1 MDLLFNYMSEN
12 KTIHKPVL
20 LNEVIEGLFLQKDD
34 IVLDGTVGGGG
45 YLTEICS
52 KLNGKGTVIGLDQ
65 DKLALARVEKNL
77 LPKIKCNLHLV
88 NKNFRNLDLALN
100 NLGIKKV
107 DKIVFDLGISSDQL
121 DNSGRGFSF
130 QKDEPLIMSL
140 KKDLSESDLNASEIV
155 NTWEEENLA
164 DVIFGYGDE
173 KFSRKIAKEI
183 CKSRKEKKI
192 ETTFELV
199 EIIKRAVPKWYLFKK
214 THFATKTFQALRITV
229 NDEIGSLKEGL
240 VKGFDRLGVGGRFA
254 VVSFHSLEEKV
265 VKSFFKELKKEGTCI
280 LINKKP
286 IIPSSEEI
294 KENPR
299 SRSGKLRVIEK
310 I

>member
-1 MDLLFNYMSEN
+1 MSEN

>member
-130 QKDEPLIMSL
+130 QKNEPL
-140 KKDLSESDLNASEIV
+140 
-155 NTWEEENLA
+155 
-164 DVIFGYGDE
+164 
-173 KFSRKIAKEI
+173 
-183 CKSRKEKKI
+183 
-192 ETTFELV
+192 
-199 EIIKRAVPKWYLFKK
+199 
-214 THFATKTFQALRITV
+214 
-229 NDEIGSLKEGL
+229 
-240 VKGFDRLGVGGRFA
+240 
-254 VVSFHSLEEKV
+254 
-265 VKSFFKELKKEGTCI
+265 
-280 LINKKP
+280 LIW
-286 IIPSSEEI
+286 
-294 KENPR
+294 
-299 SRSGKLRVIEK
+299 
-310 I
+310 